1 MYEQR
6 NEVSKADDMSLSSSN
21 NDPIW
26 FNSLT
31 ILEIDE
37 LVKKLFF
44 TYQMADG
51 IELFR
56 IIIKSVRK

>member
-6 NEVSKADDMSLSSSN
+6 NEVSKAEFLSSSN

-26 FNSLT
+26 FDFLT
-31 ILEIDE
+31 MLEIDE